1 MMRMMSLTVDAKDE
15 GRINDELG
23 AELSDEEVCL
33 AHVLDGGFLD
43 TQKTYRIRKK
53 EEEKNP
59 EDKNEEL
66 LALNES

>member
-33 AHVLDGGFLD
+33 AHVLDGGFF
-43 TQKTYRIRKK
+43 
-53 EEEKNP
+53 
-59 EDKNEEL
+59 
-66 LALNES
+66 